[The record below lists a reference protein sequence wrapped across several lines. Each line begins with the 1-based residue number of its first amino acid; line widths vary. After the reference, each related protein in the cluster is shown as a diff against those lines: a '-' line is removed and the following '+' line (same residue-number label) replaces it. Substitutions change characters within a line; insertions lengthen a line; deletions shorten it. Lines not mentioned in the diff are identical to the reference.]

1 MTLQDFFQSTS
12 HGAIAYSGGVD
23 SSLLVWATAQYGRD
37 WRAYYV
43 RTVFQPEFELL
54 DAKKIAAE
62 CGIPLTILEGDIL
75 QFPEIRTNPADRC
88 YHCKHRLFSA
98 IGQQAAVDGCSL
110 LIDGTNASDDEGDRP
125 GMRALRELR
134 VRSPLRECG
143 LTKGDVRQLC
153 REVHLSVWNKPAYA
167 CLATRIPTGT
177 PITREALWSIEQ
189 GENLLSSLG
198 FQNFRIRLHG
208 GAAVLQVQEDQ
219 FSYACENRE
228 AILAR
233 LSPVFSLVT
242 LDLVPRRR
250 GE

>member
-23 SSLLVWATAQYGRD
+23 SSLLVWAAAQYGRD

-153 REVHLSVWNKPAYA
+153 REVHLSVWNKPAYVLPPA
-167 CLATRIPTGT
+167 FPPEPPSPAKPFGALSRAKTCSPPWAFRTSASGSTAVPPFYRCRRISFPMPARTGR
-177 PITREALWSIEQ
+177 PFLP
-189 GENLLSSLG
+189 G
-198 FQNFRIRLHG
+198 
-208 GAAVLQVQEDQ
+208 
-219 FSYACENRE
+219 
-228 AILAR
+228 
-233 LSPVFSLVT
+233 SPRSF
-242 LDLVPRRR
+242 PW
-250 GE
+250 

>member
-23 SSLLVWATAQYGRD
+23 SSLLVWAAAQYGRD

-110 LIDGTNASDDEGDRP
+110 LIDGTNASDDEGAP
-125 GMRALRELR
+125 GCARCGSCGSALPCA
-134 VRSPLRECG
+134 S
-143 LTKGDVRQLC
+143 
-153 REVHLSVWNKPAYA
+153 
-167 CLATRIPTGT
+167 
-177 PITREALWSIEQ
+177 
-189 GENLLSSLG
+189 
-198 FQNFRIRLHG
+198 
-208 GAAVLQVQEDQ
+208 AV
-219 FSYACENRE
+219 
-228 AILAR
+228 
-233 LSPVFSLVT
+233 
-242 LDLVPRRR
+242 
-250 GE
+250 

>member
-1 MTLQDFFQSTS
+1 M
-12 HGAIAYSGGVD
+12 
-23 SSLLVWATAQYGRD
+23 
-37 WRAYYV
+37 
-43 RTVFQPEFELL
+43 
-54 DAKKIAAE
+54 
-62 CGIPLTILEGDIL
+62 
-75 QFPEIRTNPADRC
+75 
-88 YHCKHRLFSA
+88 
-98 IGQQAAVDGCSL
+98 DGCSL

-242 LDLVPRRR
+242 LDLVPRRP

>member
-23 SSLLVWATAQYGRD
+23 SSLLVWAAAQYGRD

-125 GMRALRELR
+125 GMRALRDCGL
-134 VRSPLRECG
+134 RSPLRECG
-143 LTKGDVRQLC
+143 LIKGRRRQLC
-153 REVHLSVWNKPAYA
+153 R
-167 CLATRIPTGT
+167 
-177 PITREALWSIEQ
+177 
-189 GENLLSSLG
+189 
-198 FQNFRIRLHG
+198 G
-208 GAAVLQVQEDQ
+208 GALICVEQ
-219 FSYACENRE
+219 
-228 AILAR
+228 AR
-233 LSPVFSLVT
+233 LCLSCHPHSHRNPHHPRSPL
-242 LDLVPRRR
+242 
-250 GE
+250 EH